1 MNFDKSMARD
11 KYNWKETLPV
21 YGPLVLLVLVGFIW
35 AFQYI
40 KPAPPDHIVI
50 ASGEKDGAYHAF
62 VLRYQKLLKDQG
74 IDLQIINTRG
84 SVENLELLSQGK
96 VDMAFVQ
103 GGVQTGQ
110 PGSTLQGLGSLYYE
124 PLWLFHKVGIEL
136 HRVPDLQGLKVAIGP
151 EGSGTQAL
159 VKLLLKENA
168 LKAPGIELL
177 ARDSAEA
184 AKALQEGRIDAAFF
198 VASPRSSLV
207 PRLLHD
213 PSVRL
218 ASFDRADAYA
228 RRHDFLTVLI
238 LPEGAEDLAVNIPHK
253 EIRLLATTSELVV
266 QEDLHPGL
274 VSLMMQVID
283 KVHRPAGWFSEEG
296 EFPNARHMSFPLN
309 EQAERFYRNGPPF
322 LQRYLPFWA
331 ASLLDRMKI
340 MILPLLGLLLPLFKV
355 VPPLYRWRMR
365 ARIYRWYEQLEEVDK
380 ESARQQ
386 KKSRAHLLEKL
397 DDLEKEVRGVK
408 VPLSF
413 SYQLYHLRLH
423 IDFVRGRLLKDAIDS

>member
-1 MNFDKSMARD
+1 MTRD
-11 KYNWKETLPV
+11 KHNWKEALPV
-21 YGPLVLLVLVGFIW
+21 YGPLVLLVLVGFVW

-50 ASGEKDGAYHAF
+50 ASGEKGGAYHAF
-62 VLRYQKLLKDQG
+62 ALRYQKLLKDQG
-74 IDLQIINTRG
+74 IDLQIISTRG
-84 SVENLELLSQGK
+84 SVENLALLSQGK

-103 GGVQTGQ
+103 GGVQANKPAIG
-110 PGSTLQGLGSLYYE
+110 LQGLGSLYYE
-124 PLWLFHKVGIEL
+124 PLWLFHKAGTRL
-136 HRVPDLQGLKVAIGP
+136 QRMPDLQGHKVAIGP
-151 EGSGTQAL
+151 QGSGTQAL
-159 VKLLLKENA
+159 VRLLMEENA
-168 LKAPGIELL
+168 LKIPSVEML
-177 ARDSAEA
+177 AWDSAKA
-184 AKALQEGRIDAAFF
+184 AKALKAGQIDAAFF
-198 VASPRSSLV
+198 VASPRSPLV
-207 PRLLHD
+207 TGLLHD
-213 PSVRL
+213 SSVRL
-218 ASFDRADAYA
+218 ASFERADAYA
-228 RRHDFLTVLI
+228 RRHDFLTVLT
-238 LPEGAEDLAVNIPHK
+238 LPEGAEDLAVNIPPE
-253 EIRLLATTSELVV
+253 EIKLLATTSDLVV

-296 EFPNARHMSFPLN
+296 EFPNYRHMSFPLN

-386 KKSRAHLLEKL
+386 KKSRAHLLKKL

-423 IDFVRGRLLKDAIDS
+423 IDFVRGRLLRDAIDS